1 MRAPTRGGGGS
12 SLQAQASAPSWD
24 RYLLLLLPL
33 LVWRGRHEPQLP
45 VARSRRNRQEQLI
58 EEPRECPRV
67 RAAPPR
73 ASNCEARA
81 LSAGQRTAVPGEPG
95 VEREAPLCELS
106 RQDKLE
112 CASRCGSGT
121 ADSVDGHAQTLRS
134 DRERKQRIE
143 LIEPRPQ
150 LLLTCA
156 KGKKDGVR
164 RDDRFTMDA
173 ARGACIVSRG
183 QQEADVSDDQRV
195 QRSEGAKSCRNR
207 PGTSEFADRLLRL
220 RWAE

>member
-12 SLQAQASAPSWD
+12 SLQAPASAPSWD
-24 RYLLLLLPL
+24 RYLLLLHPILA
-33 LVWRGRHEPQLP
+33 WRGRQEPQLP

-58 EEPRECPRV
+58 EEARECPRV

-73 ASNCEARA
+73 GSNCEARA
-81 LSAGQRTAVPGEPG
+81 LSAGQRTAVPGEPR

-121 ADSVDGHAQTLRS
+121 ADSVDRHAQTLRS

-143 LIEPRPQ
+143 LIEARPQ

-156 KGKKDGVR
+156 KGKQDGIR
-164 RDDRFTMDA
+164 RDNRLTMDA
-173 ARGACIVSRG
+173 ACGTCVVSRG
-183 QQEADVSDDQRV
+183 EQEADVSDDQRV
-195 QRSEGAKSCRNR
+195 KRSEGAKSHSNR
-207 PGTSEFADRLLRL
+207 AGTSKFADRFFRV
-220 RWAE
+220 RWAD